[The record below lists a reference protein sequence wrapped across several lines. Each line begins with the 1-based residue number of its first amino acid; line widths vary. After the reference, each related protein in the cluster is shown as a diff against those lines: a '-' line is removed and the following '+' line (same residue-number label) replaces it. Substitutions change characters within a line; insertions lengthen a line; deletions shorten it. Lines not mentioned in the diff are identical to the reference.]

1 MLKNAKKNAFC
12 PLDASLCEQISSAS
26 KSVVFITFSRCTL
39 IDCLISFFTI
49 NAMTK
54 MWSFWWR
61 NLWSLLLPKI
71 CDMRWW
77 AVFERI
83 YWVFWIPLPTALTLE
98 CQIFFAVFL
107 KHTLAKPKKND
118 IQKNEHFPASIKTR
132 KKISIYLEKKKSH
145 FWKISPT
152 SHTLRFYLT
161 HHNRTRFFH
170 FLPKKLINLPFF
182 IAISCF
188 FSIFF
193 RITIC
198 KPNLIC
204 QKCVINTFAKY
215 FFHFP
220 AKSPYIEQILGK
232 KCILLNTLLILD
244 KCKIFKYFWKTI
256 MKIILTKMAVFCL
269 ILKKIHRVTPI
280 ENGWFLAN
288 FEENS

>member
-1 MLKNAKKNAFC
+1 M
-12 PLDASLCEQISSAS
+12 DSCEGSS
-26 KSVVFITFSRCTL
+26 
-39 IDCLISFFTI
+39 
-49 NAMTK
+49 
-54 MWSFWWR
+54 
-61 NLWSLLLPKI
+61 
-71 CDMRWW
+71 
-77 AVFERI
+77 
-83 YWVFWIPLPTALTLE
+83 LTLE
-98 CQIFFAVFL
+98 CLKFFFCCFL
-107 KHTLAKPKKND
+107 KHTLAKQKKND

-132 KKISIYLEKKKSH
+132 IKKCQYTLRKKKSH

-170 FLPKKLINLPFF
+170 FLPKKIDKFTILHRNFV
-182 IAISCF
+182 F

-204 QKCVINTFAKY
+204 RKCVINTFAKY

-244 KCKIFKYFWKTI
+244 KCKIFKYFWKII

-280 ENGWFLAN
+280 ENGWFLAI

>member
-1 MLKNAKKNAFC
+1 MF
-12 PLDASLCEQISSAS
+12 P
-26 KSVVFITFSRCTL
+26 TL
-39 IDCLISFFTI
+39 LF
-49 NAMTK
+49 
-54 MWSFWWR
+54 
-61 NLWSLLLPKI
+61 
-71 CDMRWW
+71 
-77 AVFERI
+77 
-83 YWVFWIPLPTALTLE
+83 LTLE
-98 CQIFFAVFL
+98 CAYLFFCCFL
-107 KHTLAKPKKND
+107 KHTLAKPKKWHPKKWAFSR
-118 IQKNEHFPASIKTR
+118 QHKNKN
-132 KKISIYLEKKKSH
+132 KKMSIYLEEKKKSH

-170 FLPKKLINLPFF
+170 FLPKKIDKFTILHRNFV
-182 IAISCF
+182 F

-244 KCKIFKYFWKTI
+244 KCKIFKYFWKII
-256 MKIILTKMAVFCL
+256 MKIILTKMAAFCL

-280 ENGWFLAN
+280 ENGWFLAI

>member
-1 MLKNAKKNAFC
+1 MW
-12 PLDASLCEQISSAS
+12 
-26 KSVVFITFSRCTL
+26 KSCF
-39 IDCLISFFTI
+39 
-49 NAMTK
+49 
-54 MWSFWWR
+54 
-61 NLWSLLLPKI
+61 
-71 CDMRWW
+71 
-77 AVFERI
+77 
-83 YWVFWIPLPTALTLE
+83 LTLE
-98 CQIFFAVFL
+98 CQKFFFCSFL
-107 KHTLAKPKKND
+107 KHTLAKQKKWHPKKWAFSR
-118 IQKNEHFPASIKTR
+118 QHKNKN
-132 KKISIYLEKKKSH
+132 KKMSIYLEEKKSH

-170 FLPKKLINLPFF
+170 FLPKKIDKFTILHRNFV
-182 IAISCF
+182 F

-204 QKCVINTFAKY
+204 RKCVINTFAKY

-244 KCKIFKYFWKTI
+244 KCKIFKYFWKII
-256 MKIILTKMAVFCL
+256 MKIILTKMAAFCL

-280 ENGWFLAN
+280 ENGWFLAI